1 MTSHIRVSRKIVIRV
16 TRTED
21 RAALVVAH
29 PGHELRVFGWLEKVR
44 PRVFVLTDGSGRT
57 GRSRLQSTTDIL
69 AGVGALPGSV
79 YGRFSDLALYQA
91 ILQHD
96 YQLFAGLARE
106 LADEFLRQ
114 RIEYA
119 AGDSAE
125 GYNTMHDVCRLVLDA
140 ALEMVGR
147 AREMSI
153 GNYDFHLKGRL
164 DECPAP
170 LRDRAIWLHLDDA
183 AVGRKLKAANDYP
196 EMADEVEAA
205 ISENDAGA
213 FRIECLRPVEGNNG
227 IERFA
232 TEKPYY
238 EKHGE
243 QQMAAGYYKHVIRYR
258 EHMLPLAE
266 ALQESI
272 GGNCR

>member
-1 MTSHIRVSRKIVIRV
+1 MNVLG
-16 TRTED
+16 TEG

-29 PGHELRVFGWLEKVR
+29 PGHELRVYGWLEKVR
-44 PRVFVLTDGSGRT
+44 PCVFVLTDGSGRT

-91 ILQHD
+91 ILRHD

-106 LADEFLRQ
+106 LADEFLREQ
-114 RIEYA
+114 IEYA
-119 AGDSAE
+119 AGDSAD
-125 GYNTMHDVCRLVLDA
+125 GYNTVHDVCRLVLDA
-140 ALEMVGR
+140 ALEMVGH
-147 AREMSI
+147 ARGMSI

-170 LRDRAIWLHLDDA
+170 LRDRAIWLHLDDD

-196 EMADEVEAA
+196 ELAAEVEAA
-205 ISENDAGA
+205 ISENEAGA

-227 IERFA
+227 NERFA

-243 QQMAAGYYKHVIRYR
+243 RQMTAGYYKHVIRYR
-258 EHMLPLAE
+258 EHILPLAE
-266 ALQESI
+266 ALRESI
-272 GGNCR
+272 EGNCR